1 MRRNLPV
8 FVLALLLVA
17 CGGGGGGGGGEGDGV
32 VVTPPTPGGL
42 TGDARVLAV
51 NDLGMHCMDREFS
64 VFSILPPFNVIQAQV
79 VLRGSNGPRVLAP
92 SEVDLTYEAVADAT
106 GSIDSTSLH
115 GKTDFWDHAD
125 LLFGV
130 TLPAGQGLTGLWM
143 PADAPTPGPQAF
155 DVDPATGW
163 FHAFGIPATPVD
175 DAGRTNPYPMF
186 RIAARDATT
195 GKLLAATDI
204 VVPVAEETDCRN
216 CHLTGKIA
224 ASAAGTTWSE
234 DADPEIQAKRNI
246 LILHDANHGT
256 DLLGSQPVLCAGC
269 HYSPAL
275 DLAGTGPTGPQV
287 GKPTFS
293 AVMHDYHGRRTDG
306 TGAPVF
312 PPAGSAM
319 DTCYQ
324 CHPGKVTQCLR
335 GAMAAGGMECRDC
348 HGDMLAVGGPRRPWV
363 DLPQCGSCHSGDA
376 NSHVTGANVVPAP
389 DGIRL
394 IQAWRTGD
402 PEATPIVATNR
413 RFAEESGKL
422 YRKSEGHG
430 GLACTACHGS
440 PHAIWPNANLA
451 ANDNVAARQIQ
462 GHAGKIME
470 CEACHAPGTLFPTMN
485 GPHGMHPVNDAR
497 WIDET
502 HGHYYERDHA
512 SCTACHGTALTG
524 TVLSRAAAARDLT
537 VEDAGRVRFNEGQAV
552 GCTHCHGNP
561 ASGRIDD

>member
-1 MRRNLPV
+1 MRRALPAL
-8 FVLALLLVA
+8 VLAFFLVA
-17 CGGGGGGGGGEGDGV
+17 CGGGGGGGGEGDGV

-42 TGDARVLAV
+42 TGDARVLAA

-64 VFSILPPFNVIQAQV
+64 VFCILPPFNVIQAQV
-79 VLRGSNGPRVLAP
+79 VLRGSGGPRVLAP
-92 SEVDLTYEAVADAT
+92 GEVDVTYEAVADAT
-106 GSIDSTSLH
+106 GSINSTSLA
-115 GKTDFWDHAD
+115 GKTGFWDHAD
-125 LLFGV
+125 ALFGV
-130 TLPAGQGLTGLWM
+130 TLPAGQGLTGLRM

-155 DVDPATGW
+155 AVEADTGW
-163 FHAFGIPATPVD
+163 FQAFGIPMTPVD
-175 DAGRTNPYPMF
+175 DAGRTNPYSMF

-195 GKLLAATDI
+195 GNLLATTDI
-204 VVPVAEETDCRN
+204 VVPVATETDCRN

-224 ASAAGTTWSE
+224 ASAAGTTWSG
-234 DADPEIQAKRNI
+234 DADPEIQSKRNI
-246 LILHDANHGT
+246 LILHDANQGT

-275 DLAGTGPTGPQV
+275 DLAGTGPTGSQV

-293 AVMHDYHGRRTDG
+293 AVMHDYHGRQTDA
-306 TGAPVF
+306 TGALVF
-312 PPAGSAM
+312 PPAGSAI

-324 CHPGKVTQCLR
+324 CHPGSVTQCLR
-335 GAMAAGGMECRDC
+335 GAMASGGMECRDC
-348 HGDMLAVGGPRRPWV
+348 HGDMLAVGGPRQPWV
-363 DLPQCGSCHSGDA
+363 DLPQCGSCHTGDA

-394 IQAWRTGD
+394 MQAWRTGD
-402 PEATPIVATNR
+402 PDATPIVATNR
-413 RFAEESGKL
+413 RFAEGSGKL

-451 ANDNVAARQIQ
+451 ANDNVAARRIQ

-470 CEACHAPGTLFPTMN
+470 CTACHAPGSLSPTMN

-512 SCTACHGTALTG
+512 SCTSCHGADLTG

-537 VEDAGRVRFNEGQAV
+537 VEDAGHVHFNEGQAV

-561 ASGRIDD
+561 ASGHFDD